1 MCKFFFLHRVTPFY
15 KYHLNLCP
23 CQGLSLF
30 KKEPLFS
37 PFDLTPQTTEI
48 CLPPGH
54 CFETVHIKVSKI
66 HLVARNSFISVFDI
80 PQLAVSPLF
89 HPRFLVLLLLS
100 LKLAFPLVSTP
111 FSLSISS
118 YCPSGRPHILNT
130 YHLCAGESQIR
141 PPSLKHL

>member
-1 MCKFFFLHRVTPFY
+1 MCKFFFVHRVTPFY
-15 KYHLNLCP
+15 KYHLNLCL

-80 PQLAVSPLF
+80 PQPCSQSSLSSQVPGPPPPIPPTCSSFSFHTIFPFHLF
-89 HPRFLVLLLLS
+89 ILS
-100 LKLAFPLVSTP
+100 L
-111 FSLSISS
+111 
-118 YCPSGRPHILNT
+118 
-130 YHLCAGESQIR
+130 GETT
-141 PPSLKHL
+141 HT